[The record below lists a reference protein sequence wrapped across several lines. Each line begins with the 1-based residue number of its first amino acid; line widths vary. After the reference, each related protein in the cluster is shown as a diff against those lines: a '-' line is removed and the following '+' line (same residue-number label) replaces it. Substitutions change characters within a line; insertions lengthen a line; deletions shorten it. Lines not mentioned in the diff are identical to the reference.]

1 MRLGAEGAYDW
12 VREPREKKL
21 GVKMLRIN
29 GALKRTIN
37 FLRLVAVFYVLQED
51 QRCSREL
58 EV

>member
-1 MRLGAEGAYDW
+1 MIGFH
-12 VREPREKKL
+12 EPREKKL
-21 GVKMLRIN
+21 RVKMLRIN

-37 FLRLVAVFYVLQED
+37 FLRLFAVFYVLQED

>member
-1 MRLGAEGAYDW
+1 MRPGAEGAYDR